1 MLYGPED
8 NKNNSSDNKEKL
20 IHADS
25 DNERLTDDVKAN
37 ENSLFGKEPDNR
49 PDHGHDSLFESSF
62 DDDDLVSSSFA
73 ISFKANDPGSV
84 SDMLKEDHNSQPATN
99 DLAFEDDLAD
109 FEFDSSVSAFKP
121 IANVPAPE
129 HVDNKKTEK
138 IPEPPIQQKPVE
150 TKAADPFEGIDDVTP
165 PKFTDDDKDFLEL
178 AGMNDAG
185 DDNLFKSGEDLDFAT
200 SSKDQAESPFAHAQK
215 PEEPKAK
222 DIDIPSSHIAEEES
236 NAKIESFGKVE
247 SGVNAF
253 KKKGQEPKA
262 EAKPEPV
269 NEVKEQATEAPAAAA
284 AAAVIASAEKPEVKS
299 SPAAAPRSSTPTS
312 PNTRPAARPLAQA
325 QPIKAEFDEEKTSRV
340 RPGTNDAMQKKADRA
355 NKSSAKIAP
364 VSQVSSKKRKD
375 PKSKKDPGK
384 GGLITL
390 AVVIVVFL
398 GIFLILD
405 NIDKI
410 TAAFKGDQPVTT
422 VETSRFTT
430 TTVESTEASTTSTT
444 EATTK
449 ATTATTTEATTVA
462 TTEAT
467 TATTTE
473 ATTATTTEA
482 TTTAT
487 TTEATTTAATTAQTT
502 SGSSTG
508 VRVKNLSTS
517 VKHFKSTSNG
527 FSFDV
532 VITNKTKNDAS
543 LSASLNYFKIKLYAN
558 KTIKNLTSNGFTFSR
573 SGNTFTC
580 KPIDTTIP
588 AGKTVTIKVTVTT
601 SGKPTHFGY
610 NQVVFKMK

>member
-1 MLYGPED
+1 MLYNPED
-8 NKNNSSDNKEKL
+8 NKNNSSDNNDRL

-25 DNERLTDDVKAN
+25 DNERITDDVKAN
-37 ENSLFGKEPDNR
+37 ENSLFGKKAENR
-49 PDHGHDSLFESSF
+49 PDHGHDSLFDSSF
-62 DDDDLVSSSFA
+62 NDDDLVSSSFA
-73 ISFKANDPGSV
+73 ISFKANDPNSV
-84 SDMLKEDHNSQPATN
+84 SDMLKEEQNTQSLTQ
-99 DLAFEDDLAD
+99 DLTFDDDLAD

-121 IANVPAPE
+121 INSDAAPA

-138 IPEPPIQQKPVE
+138 IPEPKPVAKPE
-150 TKAADPFEGIDDVTP
+150 ESKPEDPFEGIDDVTP

-178 AGMNDAG
+178 AGMSESK
-185 DDNLFKSGEDLDFAT
+185 DDELFKSGDDLDFAT
-200 SSKDQAESPFAHAQK
+200 SSKDKAESPFANAQK
-215 PEEPKAK
+215 PEEPKAS
-222 DIDIPSSHIAEEES
+222 DIDIPSSHEVEDVD

-253 KKKGQEPKA
+253 KKKT
-262 EAKPEPV
+262 PEPA
-269 NEVKEQATEAPAAAA
+269 KEAPKQNENVAAAA
-284 AAAVIASAEKPEVKS
+284 AAAAAEVASSAQPEVKAA
-299 SPAAAPRSSTPTS
+299 PAGAPRSSTPTS
-312 PNTRPAARPLAQA
+312 PTTRPAARPLAQP
-325 QPIKAEFDEEKTSRV
+325 QPIKSNIDDEKTSKV
-340 RPGTNDAMQKKADRA
+340 RPGTSDASMQTRTERS
-355 NKSSAKIAP
+355 NKSSTKIAP
-364 VSQVSSKKRKD
+364 VSQVSTKKKRKD

-405 NIDKI
+405 NADKI
-410 TAAFKGDQPVTT
+410 TAAFNGNQPVTT
-422 VETSRFTT
+422 VVTSSSSSF
-430 TTVESTEASTTSTT
+430 S

-449 ATTATTTEATTVA
+449 EPTSEATTSATTTATS
-462 TTEAT
+462 
-467 TATTTE
+467 
-473 ATTATTTEA
+473 ATTTEA

-487 TTEATTTAATTAQTT
+487 TTEATTTTTTEEPTTTTTEATTTTTTTAATTAQTT

-532 VITNKTKNDAS
+532 VITNKTKKDAS
-543 LSASLNYFKIKLYAN
+543 LSASLNYFRIKLYAN
-558 KTIKNLTSNGFTFSR
+558 KTIKNLTSSGFTFSR

-580 KPIDTTIP
+580 KPIDRTIP

-601 SGKPTHFGY
+601 SGKPAHFGY
-610 NQVVFKMK
+610 NTVFFKMK